1 MSDNVSNR
9 PSPNP
14 LQYVAYCYGKIL
26 PPSMHDWVRNDLTGK
41 GARRRTLLRVT
52 VPGLLLIAPLWLIPT
67 TTAMH
72 LAMSA
77 LLFLPFLYF
86 AHALDKI
93 WRTHR
98 LRQHNLD
105 PGLVDERTRERDAHI
120 REAYRK
126 RHGHPDD

>member
-1 MSDNVSNR
+1 MSDNTR
-9 PSPNP
+9 PSP
-14 LQYVAYCYGKIL
+14 LQYVAYSYGRVL
-26 PPSMHDWVRNDLTGK
+26 PASMRDWVRNDLAGK
-41 GARRRTLLRVT
+41 GARRRTLIRVT

-67 TTAMH
+67 TTYMH
-72 LAMSA
+72 LAMSS

-93 WRTHR
+93 WRAHR

-105 PGLVDERTRERDAHI
+105 PELVDERARQRDAHI

-126 RHGHPDD
+126 RHGHADD

>member
-1 MSDNVSNR
+1 MSDNTR
-9 PSPNP
+9 PNP
-14 LQYVAYCYGKIL
+14 LQYVAYCYGKVL
-26 PPSMHDWVRNDLTGK
+26 PASMRGWVRNDLAGK
-41 GARRRTLLRVT
+41 GARRRTLIRVT
-52 VPGLLLIAPLWLIPT
+52 MPALLLIAPLWLIPT

-105 PGLVDERTRERDAHI
+105 PELVDERARQRDAHI

-126 RHGHPDD
+126 RHGHADD

>member
-1 MSDNVSNR
+1 MSDNTR
-9 PSPNP
+9 PNP
-14 LQYVAYCYGKIL
+14 LQYLAYSYGKVL
-26 PPSMHDWVRNDLTGK
+26 PPSMHDWVRNDLAGK
-41 GARRRTLLRVT
+41 GARRRTLIRVT
-52 VPGLLLIAPLWLIPT
+52 VPAVLLIAPLWLIPAT
-67 TTAMH
+67 LAMH

-93 WRTHR
+93 WRAHR

-105 PGLVDERTRERDAHI
+105 PGLVDQLARERDAHI

-126 RHGHPDD
+126 RHGHADN

>member
-1 MSDNVSNR
+1 MNDKTR
-9 PSPNP
+9 PNP
-14 LQYVAYCYGKIL
+14 LQYVAYCYGKVL
-26 PPSMHDWVRNDLTGK
+26 PPSMHDWVRNDLAGK
-41 GARRRTLLRVT
+41 GARRRTLIRVT
-52 VPGLLLIAPLWLIPT
+52 MPALLLIAPLWLIPT

-105 PGLVDERTRERDAHI
+105 PELVDQRARERDADI

-126 RHGHPDD
+126 RHGHADD

>member
-1 MSDNVSNR
+1 MSDNAR
-9 PSPNP
+9 PNP

-26 PPSMHDWVRNDLTGK
+26 PPSMHDWVRNDLAGK
-41 GARRRTLLRVT
+41 GARSRMLIRVT
-52 VPGLLLIAPLWLIPT
+52 VAGLLLIAPLWLIPT
-67 TTAMH
+67 TTYMH

-105 PGLVDERTRERDAHI
+105 PELVDQRARERDAHV

-126 RHGHPDD
+126 RHGHSDET

>member
-1 MSDNVSNR
+1 MSDNTR
-9 PSPNP
+9 PNP
-14 LQYVAYCYGKIL
+14 LQYVAYCYGKVL
-26 PPSMHDWVRNDLTGK
+26 PASMNDWVREDLSGK
-41 GARRRTLLRVT
+41 GAQRRTLVRVA
-52 VPGLLLIAPLWLIPT
+52 VPALLIIAPLWLIPT
-67 TTAMH
+67 TTYMH

-77 LLFLPFLYF
+77 LLFLPFVYF

-105 PGLVDERTRERDAHI
+105 PELVDELARQRNAHI

-126 RHGHPDD
+126 RHGHTDD

>member
-1 MSDNVSNR
+1 MTAER
-9 PSPNP
+9 TKPNP
-14 LQYVAYCYGKIL
+14 WQYIAYCYGKVL
-26 PPSMHDWVRNDLTGK
+26 PASMNDWVRNDLAGN
-41 GARRRTLLRVT
+41 GARRRTLIRVAI
-52 VPGLLLIAPLWLIPT
+52 PGLLIIAPLWLIPT
-67 TTAMH
+67 TTYMH

-98 LRQHNLD
+98 LRQHRLD
-105 PGLVDERTRERDAHI
+105 PELVDEIARQRDAHI

-126 RHGHPDD
+126 RHGHADG

>member
-1 MSDNVSNR
+1 MADDR
-9 PSPNP
+9 PNP
-14 LQYVAYCYGKIL
+14 LQYVAYCYGKVL
-26 PPSMHDWVRNDLTGK
+26 PPSMHDWVRNDLAGK
-41 GARRRTLLRVT
+41 GARRRTLIRVT
-52 VPGLLLIAPLWLIPT
+52 MPALLLIAPLWLIPT

-105 PGLVDERTRERDAHI
+105 PELVDQRARERDADI

-126 RHGHPDD
+126 RHGHADD

>member
-1 MSDNVSNR
+1 VNDNAR
-9 PSPNP
+9 PNP
-14 LQYVAYCYGKIL
+14 LQYLAYCYGKVL
-26 PPSMHDWVRNDLTGK
+26 PPSMRDWVRNDLAGK
-41 GARRRTLLRVT
+41 GARRRTLIRVT
-52 VPGLLLIAPLWLIPT
+52 VPGVLFIAPLWLIPT
-67 TTAMH
+67 TFPMH

-93 WRTHR
+93 WRVHR

-105 PGLVDERTRERDAHI
+105 PGLVDQLVRERDAHI

-126 RHGHPDD
+126 RHGHADD

>member
-1 MSDNVSNR
+1 MSDKAR
-9 PSPNP
+9 PNP
-14 LQYVAYCYGKIL
+14 LQYVAYCYGKVL
-26 PPSMHDWVRNDLTGK
+26 PPSMHDWVRNDLAGK
-41 GARRRTLLRVT
+41 GARRRTLIRVT
-52 VPGLLLIAPLWLIPT
+52 LPALLLIAPLWLIPT

-105 PGLVDERTRERDAHI
+105 PELVDQRARERDAHI

>member
-1 MSDNVSNR
+1 MSDNAR
-9 PSPNP
+9 PNL
-14 LQYVAYCYGKIL
+14 LQYIAYCYGKVL
-26 PPSMHDWVRNDLTGK
+26 PSSMHDWVRNDLAGK
-41 GARRRTLLRVT
+41 GARRRTLIRVT

-67 TTAMH
+67 TTSMH

-93 WRTHR
+93 WRIHR

-105 PGLVDERTRERDAHI
+105 PELVDQLTRQRDAHI

-126 RHGHPDD
+126 RHGHTDET

>member
-1 MSDNVSNR
+1 MSDNAR
-9 PSPNP
+9 PNP

-26 PPSMHDWVRNDLTGK
+26 PPSMHDWVRNDLAGK
-41 GARRRTLLRVT
+41 GARSRTLIRVT
-52 VPGLLLIAPLWLIPT
+52 VAGLLLIAPLWLIPT
-67 TTAMH
+67 TTYMH

-105 PGLVDERTRERDAHI
+105 PELVDQRARERDAHV

-126 RHGHPDD
+126 RHGHSDET

>member
-1 MSDNVSNR
+1 MSDNAR
-9 PSPNP
+9 PNL
-14 LQYVAYCYGKIL
+14 LQYIAYCYGKVL
-26 PPSMHDWVRNDLTGK
+26 PSSMHHWVRNDLAGK
-41 GARRRTLLRVT
+41 GARRRTLIRVT

-67 TTAMH
+67 TTSMH

-93 WRTHR
+93 WRIHR

-105 PGLVDERTRERDAHI
+105 PELVDQLTRQRDAHI

-126 RHGHPDD
+126 RHGHTDET